1 MWKFLRVKFVNHYLP
16 RWIVMIIDNA
26 IIGLSLCFTLIIF
39 NLNGHL
45 DLTLE
50 QILLKSLVVLPW
62 FFIGWII
69 FKPHNGIIRYFS
81 MHDIIRFIYAHLI
94 GTAGVSITTFL
105 ASNFITQKVLTP
117 NVALAGTEMKPVG
130 QTFAEFVSV

>member
-1 MWKFLRVKFVNHYLP
+1 
-16 RWIVMIIDNA
+16 MIIDNA

-69 FKPHNGIIRYFS
+69 FNPHNGIIRYFS